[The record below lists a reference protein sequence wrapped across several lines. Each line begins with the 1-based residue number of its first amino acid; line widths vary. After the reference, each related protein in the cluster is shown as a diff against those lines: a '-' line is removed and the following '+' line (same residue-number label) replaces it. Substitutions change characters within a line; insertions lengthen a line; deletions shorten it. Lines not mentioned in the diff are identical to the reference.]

1 MIEPFPAL
9 DCRLYRADQVRQLDR
24 IAIVEQPVAGIELM
38 QAAGRAVWDV
48 IAETWPHAR
57 HIMVVCG
64 AGNNAGDGY
73 IVARLARAAGRQVVV
88 LALQSPESLKADAL
102 TAARQY
108 LDSGGMGKPFT
119 ADDLQ
124 HADVVVDA
132 ILGIG
137 LDRNVTGDY
146 LAAINSINRS
156 AKPVLSVDIPSGLNA
171 DTGKVMGAAVRA
183 DVTLSFIARKQGLY
197 TGDAAAYRGTLK
209 FSDLGLSQPILARVP
224 ASVQLLQ
231 LPSCTRLLLKRSRV
245 AHKGDYGH
253 LLVVGGEYGYAGSV
267 RMCAETAARSGAGL
281 VSIATRTE
289 HAAVIPNARPEL
301 MAAGVR
307 DAGDLTVLLGHASV
321 IAIGPGLGQS
331 DWSGALLA
339 RVLDTRLPLVVDAD
353 ALNLLAL
360 EPARRDNWVLT
371 PHPGEAARL
380 LGTSV
385 AEVESDRFAAASAI
399 HASYGGVTVL
409 KGSGTI
415 IVDSSGHLSVCAAGN
430 PGMASGGMG
439 DVLTGLIAGLMC
451 QQLDPADAARVGVC
465 VHASAADIVAAQYG
479 ERGMLATDLLP
490 KIRELVNP

>member
-1 MIEPFPAL
+1 MIDSPPAL
-9 DCRLYRADQVRQLDR
+9 DCRLYSADQVRQLDR
-24 IAIVEQPVAGIELM
+24 IAIAEQPAAGIELM
-38 QAAGRAVWDV
+38 QAAGKAVWNLL
-48 IAETWPHAR
+48 AGTWPQAR
-57 HIMVVCG
+57 HIIVVCG

-73 IVARLARAAGRQVVV
+73 VVAELAVANGRQVSV
-88 LALQSPESLKADAL
+88 LTLQSPESLTGAAFI
-102 TAARQY
+102 AARAFI
-108 LDSGGMGKPFT
+108 DGGGGVKPFS
-119 ADDLQ
+119 ADELEQ
-124 HADVVVDA
+124 ADVIVDA
-132 ILGIG
+132 MFGIG

-146 LAAINSINRS
+146 LEAINAINLS

-171 DTGKVMGAAVRA
+171 DTGTVMGAAVRA
-183 DVTLSFIARKQGLY
+183 DVTLSLIACKQGLY
-197 TGDAAAYRGTLK
+197 TGEAAVYRGMLK
-209 FSDLGLSQPILARVP
+209 FSDLGLSQRILDKVSHSAE
-224 ASVQLLQ
+224 LLH
-231 LPSCTRLLLKRSRV
+231 LPSCTSLLPQRSRA

-253 LLVVGGEYGYAGSV
+253 LLVVGGDYGYAGSV

-307 DAGDLTVLLGHASV
+307 DTGDLAALLQHASV
-321 IAIGPGLGQS
+321 VAIGPGLGQS

-360 EPARRDNWVLT
+360 EPTRRDNWILT

-385 AEVESDRFAAASAI
+385 TKVESDRFAAATAI
-399 HASYGGVTVL
+399 QTRYGGVTVL

-415 IVDSSGHLSVCAAGN
+415 IVDNSGRVSVCAAGN

-451 QQLDPADAARVGVC
+451 QQLGPADAARVGVC
-465 VHASAADIVAAQYG
+465 VHASAADIVAAQHG

-490 KIRELVNP
+490 MIRQLLNR